1 MTTLAHRVVRQRG
14 FLVALA
20 SGLVVL
26 AVNLVQNVL
35 NAVIGQLSFLGT
47 SGVPAWQWWAG
58 YAAQFASIAVPL
70 ALGVVLSF
78 WFIAPI
84 GPDLH
89 IAHVV
94 TRAALAAAVGS
105 GLVFLVNL
113 VTTGISLVT
122 NGLMGQIRLTAD
134 AGDKFLQAL
143 GWRSNF
149 LVNLG
154 HGDSAALHPRVWGKV
169 ARGLGV
175 RAAGKW
181 SLGVARSMFS

>member
-1 MTTLAHRVVRQRG
+1 MTTLARRVVRQHG

-26 AVNLVQNVL
+26 AVSLVQNVL
-35 NAVIGQLSFLGT
+35 NAVIGQLSLLGA
-47 SGVPAWQWWAG
+47 SGPSAGQWWAG
-58 YAAQFASIAVPL
+58 YATQFASIAVPL

-89 IAHVV
+89 IAHVI

-105 GLVFLVNL
+105 VLVFLVNL
-113 VTTGISLVT
+113 ATTGISLVT

-134 AGDKFLQAL
+134 AGDNFLRAL
-143 GWRSNF
+143 GFSAVIAGGQ
-149 LVNLG
+149 LVTVAPLVILVG
-154 HGDSAALHPRVWGKV
+154 VLLRIWLKRHPSDHEIMGIVDT
-169 ARGLGV
+169 A
-175 RAAGKW
+175 
-181 SLGVARSMFS
+181 

>member
-1 MTTLAHRVVRQRG
+1 MSTLAHRVVRQHG

-26 AVNLVQNVL
+26 AVSLVQNVL
-35 NAVIGQLSFLGT
+35 NALIGQLSFLGT
-47 SGVPAWQWWAG
+47 SEAPAWQWWAG
-58 YAAQFASIAVPL
+58 YATQFSSIAVPL

-89 IAHVV
+89 IAHVI
-94 TRAALAAAVGS
+94 TRAALGAVVGS
-105 GLVFLVNL
+105 VLVFLVNL
-113 VTTGISLVT
+113 ATTGISLVT

-143 GWRSNF
+143 GF
-149 LVNLG
+149 
-154 HGDSAALHPRVWGKV
+154 SAAIAGGQLVTIAPLVILVGVLLRMWLARHPSEYEIMGIVDT
-169 ARGLGV
+169 A
-175 RAAGKW
+175 
-181 SLGVARSMFS
+181 